1 MHRDGKAARHLFEAS
16 VSDAIDRGGQFHGSS
31 LDNAQM
37 PGKKYCVCGVVLC
50 NLLLTAFPL
59 QAIIDASEVLM
70 KYQSVVLLSRSPV
83 LSSVGQKVPQTF

>member
-1 MHRDGKAARHLFEAS
+1 MAKHLFEAS
-16 VSDAIDRGGQFHGSS
+16 VSDAIDRGGQLHGSS

-50 NLLLTAFPL
+50 NLLLTAFSL
-59 QAIIDASEVLM
+59 QAIIDVSSEVSM

-83 LSSVGQKVPQTF
+83 LSSVGQKVPQIF